1 MPEFAAAP
9 MPVSLLYPHRR
20 QIAPRVQAMLNWIT
34 QVVQPELMDPRAA
47 NMGKSAHRPKR

>member
-1 MPEFAAAP
+1 MPEFTAAS

-47 NMGKSAHRPKR
+47 NVGKSAHRPKR